1 MDKVRDKERD
11 MSNAPIAKDW
21 VVGWRFLACSGSLR
35 PSQVILHAHHPRNLA
50 GAKVTSRCQFVV
62 QCELKS
68 SNITLMY
75 ARISSLPASQKQ
87 CYRLGGH
94 SLITRQSQP
103 EPNASKAQVG
113 IWRKDLYTFLNPAS
127 SARPL
132 LLSISSLKR
141 NHLKSEVTLPCQ
153 IRYFDLRHPVS
164 WNLGVYCHLKLIYVW
179 VYKVAYPAIWE
190 LEASDPR
197 CPSQPDM
204 YEMWSYIHKI
214 QKV

>member
-127 SARPL
+127 SARPV

-153 IRYFDLRHPVS
+153 IRHFDLRHPVS
-164 WNLGVYCHLKLIYVW
+164 WNLGVRLSLEIDIRLSLQSSLPCHLRAWSLRPQVSQSTWHVWNVKLD
-179 VYKVAYPAIWE
+179 
-190 LEASDPR
+190 S
-197 CPSQPDM
+197 
-204 YEMWSYIHKI
+204 
-214 QKV
+214 